1 MVNDD
6 FDCPFQL
13 QVENSQKDNI
23 DESFEDSPR
32 QITKKKSFSDVPESI
47 WTPENDTKY
56 TRYDPSDVSNKYKT
70 NSDFKLI

>member
-47 WTPENDTKY
+47 
-56 TRYDPSDVSNKYKT
+56 
-70 NSDFKLI
+70 